1 MLSLIHIFLK
11 RYEEVARK
19 YMLSLN
25 EAKLTKEKIPF
36 VLDVWLKETS
46 LYVTQTSNV
55 LFYTEDE
62 RKLYIDKKK
71 QELQENASHENSE
84 DTVVPHMFK
93 ACLLYTSG
101 EGSPLFVWILVDKRL
116 NADSGGFA
124 VVGNL
129 LV

>member
-1 MLSLIHIFLK
+1 MNKKITLELVGGKRYIMLSLIHIFLK

-93 ACLLYTSG
+93 ARVFRGLKPVSYTHLL
-101 EGSPLFVWILVDKRL
+101 P
-116 NADSGGFA
+116 
-124 VVGNL
+124 
-129 LV
+129 